1 MILFFHKP
9 SPPFSPCTSA
19 HLHQTQR
26 VKGPGD
32 IPEVTG
38 LVCKPLDLQHT
49 LDSHPSSGLRA
60 LNAYWF
66 SMRARL
72 PGSSCLIPP
81 PHSSAG
87 LSTRQPS
94 LLSILHPALGGFTC
108 KISLSIL
115 LIVLSLDKKRQT
127 GRTNPIMSIPR
138 LRKDSIRCPQKRD
151 WALPLPT
158 WSRELKAEGDTA
170 LRA

>member
-1 MILFFHKP
+1 M
-9 SPPFSPCTSA
+9 
-19 HLHQTQR
+19 
-26 VKGPGD
+26 
-32 IPEVTG
+32 TG

-87 LSTRQPS
+87 LSTQQPS

-115 LIVLSLDKKRQT
+115 LIVLSLEKKETDRQDQPNYEHPQAQK
-127 GRTNPIMSIPR
+127 GFYSLPPKER
-138 LRKDSIRCPQKRD
+138 LGPASPHLEQGAKSQ
-151 WALPLPT
+151 
-158 WSRELKAEGDTA
+158 G
-170 LRA
+170 